1 MNTSVD
7 SFDVIVI
14 GGGHAGIEAA
24 LAAARMGATSA
35 LVTLDAGAI
44 GRMSCNPAIGGLGKG
59 QMVRELDAL
68 GAEMGRAADSSG
80 IQFRLLNTRKGPA
93 VRAPRAQC
101 DKHRY
106 QDYMVRLTSSV
117 EGLSVI
123 EGKVSALLLGSS
135 TGESAKVTGVRLSDG
150 SELAGRSV
158 ILTAGTF
165 LRGLMHCGGEKA
177 RGGRV
182 GEDSSY
188 GLSDFLEDMGF
199 SRRRLKTGTPARVE
213 ASTIDFS
220 RTTVQPGDE
229 APSFFSF
236 DTSGC
241 ALEQVNCHIAWTN
254 PQAHEIIRE
263 NLHRAP
269 MYSGQIEGV
278 GPRYCPSIEDKVVRF
293 AQKDQHQLF
302 LEPEGL
308 DTSWVYL
315 NGISTSLPGDV
326 QERVLQTI
334 PALRNAKILQYGY
347 AVEYDFF
354 PPTQIGPTLETR
366 AVEGLYFAGQI
377 CGTSGYE
384 EAAAQGFLAGV
395 NAVLRRRGEEPF
407 LLDRSEAYIGVLVDD
422 LIKEC
427 PMEPYRMFTSRAEYR
442 LLLRIDNA
450 DLRLCEK
457 GHQLGLVSDERMR
470 AVDKKREEVSG
481 LRESIERGSSG
492 GVSLAKL
499 LRRPGESLRS
509 LARSTS
515 AVGGLLDGNG
525 FDEQVLEQVEIQV
538 KYAAYIDRH
547 LAQVERFKRLENMGI
562 PETFDYASISGLR
575 NESTEKL
582 ENLRPLSVGQASRI
596 SGVTPA
602 DIGVLLAHLDTP
614 RSRNSEDAPGGI
626 EPS

>member
-1 MNTSVD
+1 MSAGAD

-24 LAAARMGATSA
+24 LAAARMGARVA
-35 LVTLDAGAI
+35 LVSLDAGAI

-68 GAEMGRAADSSG
+68 GGEMGRAADSSG

-101 DKHRY
+101 DKQKY

-117 EGLSVI
+117 DGLTVV
-123 EGKVSALLLGSS
+123 EGKVSALLLESS
-135 TGESAKVTGVRLSDG
+135 QAESSRVAGVRLSDG
-150 SELAGRSV
+150 SELAARSV

-165 LRGLMHCGGEKA
+165 LRGLMHCGEEKEK
-177 RGGRV
+177 GGRI
-182 GEDSSY
+182 GEAASY

-199 SRRRLKTGTPARVE
+199 SRRRLKTGTPARVD
-213 ASTIDFS
+213 AATVDFS
-220 RTTVQPGDE
+220 ESTVQPGDDE
-229 APSFFSF
+229 PFFFSF
-236 DTSGC
+236 DTRGYS
-241 ALEQVNCHIAWTN
+241 LDQVDCHIAWTN
-254 PQAHEIIRE
+254 PQAHELIRK

-293 AQKDQHQLF
+293 ADKEKHQIF

-326 QERVLQTI
+326 QEQVLATI
-334 PALRNAKILQYGY
+334 PALRNARILQYGY

-354 PPTQIGPTLETR
+354 PPTQIKPTFETR
-366 AVEGLYFAGQI
+366 AVGGLYFAGQI

-384 EAAAQGFLAGV
+384 EAAAQGLLAGV
-395 NAVLRRRGEEPF
+395 NAVLRCRGQEPL
-407 LLDRSEAYIGVLVDD
+407 LLDRSEAYIGVLIDD
-422 LIKEC
+422 LVKEC
-427 PMEPYRMFTSRAEYR
+427 PLEPYRMFTSRAEYR
-442 LLLRIDNA
+442 LLLRSDNA

-470 AVDKKREEVSG
+470 RVDDKRERISG
-481 LRESIERGSSG
+481 MRTALEQGRSAGI
-492 GVSLAKL
+492 SLAKL
-499 LRRPGESLRS
+499 LRRPEASLS
-509 LARSTS
+509 KLAREIPEIS
-515 AVGGLLDGNG
+515 ALLEGIDGD
-525 FDEQVLEQVEIQV
+525 DEAVEQVEIQV
-538 KYAAYIDRH
+538 KYASYIERH
-547 LAQVERFKRLENMGI
+547 LAQVERFKRLEGLAI
-562 PETFDYASISGLR
+562 PETFDYTAILGLR
-575 NESTEKL
+575 GESTEKL
-582 ENLRPLSVGQASRI
+582 DQLRPLSIGQASRI

-602 DIGVLLAHLDTP
+602 DIGVLLAHLDTAD
-614 RSRNSEDAPGGI
+614 SATVAGSEG
-626 EPS
+626 S

>member
-1 MNTSVD
+1 MSAGAD

-24 LAAARMGATSA
+24 LAAARMGARAA
-35 LVTLDAGAI
+35 LVSLDAGAI

-68 GAEMGRAADSSG
+68 GGEMGRAADSSG

-101 DKHRY
+101 DKQKY

-117 EGLSVI
+117 DGLTVV
-123 EGKVSALLLGSS
+123 EGKVSALLLESS
-135 TGESAKVTGVRLSDG
+135 QAESSRVAGVRLSDG

-165 LRGLMHCGGEKA
+165 LRGLMHCGEEKEK
-177 RGGRV
+177 GGRI
-182 GEDSSY
+182 GEAASY

-199 SRRRLKTGTPARVE
+199 SRRRLKTGTPARVD
-213 ASTIDFS
+213 AATVDFS
-220 RTTVQPGDE
+220 ESTVQPGDDE
-229 APSFFSF
+229 PFFFSF
-236 DTSGC
+236 DTRGYS
-241 ALEQVNCHIAWTN
+241 LDQVDCHIAWTN
-254 PQAHEIIRE
+254 PQAHELIRK

-293 AQKDQHQLF
+293 ADKEKHQIF

-326 QERVLQTI
+326 QEQVLATI
-334 PALRNAKILQYGY
+334 PALRNARILQYGY

-354 PPTQIGPTLETR
+354 PPTQIKPTFETR
-366 AVEGLYFAGQI
+366 AVGGLYFAGQI

-384 EAAAQGFLAGV
+384 EAAAQGLLAGV
-395 NAVLRRRGEEPF
+395 NAVLRCRGQEPL
-407 LLDRSEAYIGVLVDD
+407 LLDRSEAYIGVLIDD
-422 LIKEC
+422 LVKEC
-427 PMEPYRMFTSRAEYR
+427 PLEPYRMFTSRAEYR
-442 LLLRIDNA
+442 LLLRSDNA

-470 AVDKKREEVSG
+470 RVDDKRERISG
-481 LRESIERGSSG
+481 MRTALEQGRSAGI
-492 GVSLAKL
+492 SLAKL
-499 LRRPGESLRS
+499 LRRPEASLGK
-509 LARSTS
+509 LAREIPEIS
-515 AVGGLLDGNG
+515 ALLEGIDGD
-525 FDEQVLEQVEIQV
+525 DEAVEQVEIQV
-538 KYAAYIDRH
+538 KYASYIERH
-547 LAQVERFKRLENMGI
+547 LAQVERFKRLEGLAI
-562 PETFDYASISGLR
+562 PETFDYTAILGLR
-575 NESTEKL
+575 GESTEKL
-582 ENLRPLSVGQASRI
+582 DQLRPLSVGQASRI

-602 DIGVLLAHLDTP
+602 DIGVLLAHLDTAD
-614 RSRNSEDAPGGI
+614 SATVAGSEG
-626 EPS
+626 S

>member
-1 MNTSVD
+1 MSAGAD

-24 LAAARMGATSA
+24 LAAARMGARAA
-35 LVTLDAGAI
+35 LVSLDAGAI

-68 GAEMGRAADSSG
+68 GGEMGRAADSSG

-101 DKHRY
+101 DKQKY

-117 EGLSVI
+117 DGLTVV
-123 EGKVSALLLGSS
+123 EGKVSALLLESS
-135 TGESAKVTGVRLSDG
+135 QAESSRVAGVRLSDG
-150 SELAGRSV
+150 SELAARSV

-165 LRGLMHCGGEKA
+165 LRGLMHCGEEKEK
-177 RGGRV
+177 GGRI
-182 GEDSSY
+182 GEAASY

-199 SRRRLKTGTPARVE
+199 SRRRLKTGTPARVD
-213 ASTIDFS
+213 AATVDFS
-220 RTTVQPGDE
+220 ESTVQPGDDE
-229 APSFFSF
+229 PFFFSF
-236 DTSGC
+236 DTRGYS
-241 ALEQVNCHIAWTN
+241 LDQVDCHIAWTN
-254 PQAHEIIRE
+254 PQAHELIRK

-293 AQKDQHQLF
+293 ADKEKHQIF

-326 QERVLQTI
+326 QEQVLATI

-354 PPTQIGPTLETR
+354 PPTQIKSTFETR
-366 AVEGLYFAGQI
+366 AVGGLYFAGQI

-384 EAAAQGFLAGV
+384 EAAAQGLLAGV
-395 NAVLRRRGEEPF
+395 NAVLRCRGQEPL
-407 LLDRSEAYIGVLVDD
+407 LLDRSEAYIGVLIDD
-422 LIKEC
+422 LVKEC
-427 PMEPYRMFTSRAEYR
+427 PLEPYRMFTSRAEYR
-442 LLLRIDNA
+442 LLLRSDNA

-457 GHQLGLVSDERMR
+457 GHQLGLVPDERMR
-470 AVDKKREEVSG
+470 RVDDKRERISG
-481 LRESIERGSSG
+481 MRTALEQGRSAGI
-492 GVSLAKL
+492 SLAKL
-499 LRRPGESLRS
+499 LRRPEASLGK
-509 LARSTS
+509 LAREIPEIS
-515 AVGGLLDGNG
+515 ALLEGGEND
-525 FDEQVLEQVEIQV
+525 DEVVEQVEIQV
-538 KYAAYIDRH
+538 KYAAYIERH
-547 LAQVERFKRLENMGI
+547 LAQVERFKRLEGLAI
-562 PETFDYASISGLR
+562 PETFDYTTILGLR
-575 NESTEKL
+575 GESTEKL
-582 ENLRPLSVGQASRI
+582 DQLRPLSVGQASRI

-602 DIGVLLAHLDTP
+602 DIGVLLAHLDMEDSATVAG
-614 RSRNSEDAPGGI
+614 SEG
-626 EPS
+626 S

>member
-1 MNTSVD
+1 MSAGAD

-24 LAAARMGATSA
+24 LAAARMGARAA
-35 LVTLDAGAI
+35 LVSLDAGAI

-68 GAEMGRAADSSG
+68 GGEMGRAADSSG

-101 DKHRY
+101 DKQKY

-117 EGLSVI
+117 DGLTVV
-123 EGKVSALLLGSS
+123 EGKVSALLLESS
-135 TGESAKVTGVRLSDG
+135 QAESSRVAGVRLSDG

-165 LRGLMHCGGEKA
+165 LRGLMHCGEEKEK
-177 RGGRV
+177 GGRI
-182 GEDSSY
+182 GEAASY

-199 SRRRLKTGTPARVE
+199 SRRRLKTGTPARVD
-213 ASTIDFS
+213 AATVDFS
-220 RTTVQPGDE
+220 ESTVQPGDDE
-229 APSFFSF
+229 PFFFSF
-236 DTSGC
+236 DTRGYS
-241 ALEQVNCHIAWTN
+241 LDQVDCHIAWTN
-254 PQAHEIIRE
+254 PQAHELIRK

-293 AQKDQHQLF
+293 ADKEKHQIF

-326 QERVLQTI
+326 QEQVLATI
-334 PALRNAKILQYGY
+334 PALRNARILQYGY

-354 PPTQIGPTLETR
+354 PPTQIKPTFETR
-366 AVEGLYFAGQI
+366 AVGGLYFAGQI

-384 EAAAQGFLAGV
+384 EVAAQGLLAGV
-395 NAVLRRRGEEPF
+395 NAVLRCRGQEPL
-407 LLDRSEAYIGVLVDD
+407 LLDRSEAYIGVLIDD
-422 LIKEC
+422 LVKEC
-427 PMEPYRMFTSRAEYR
+427 PLEPYRMFTSRAEYR
-442 LLLRIDNA
+442 LLLRSDNA

-470 AVDKKREEVSG
+470 RVDDKRERISG
-481 LRESIERGSSG
+481 MRTALEQGRSAGI
-492 GVSLAKL
+492 SLAKL
-499 LRRPGESLRS
+499 LRRPEASLGK
-509 LARSTS
+509 LAREIPEIS
-515 AVGGLLDGNG
+515 ALLEGIDGD
-525 FDEQVLEQVEIQV
+525 DEAVEQVEIQV
-538 KYAAYIDRH
+538 KYASYIERH
-547 LAQVERFKRLENMGI
+547 LAQVERFKRLEGLAI
-562 PETFDYASISGLR
+562 PETFDYTAILGLR
-575 NESTEKL
+575 GESTEKL
-582 ENLRPLSVGQASRI
+582 DQLRPLSVGQASRI

-602 DIGVLLAHLDTP
+602 DIGVLLAHLDTAD
-614 RSRNSEDAPGGI
+614 SATVAGSEG
-626 EPS
+626 S